1 MSAKISVMI
10 SEEEVAK
17 RLVEMG
23 EQISRD
29 YAGKEL
35 LVVGTLRGAVYFMTE
50 LTKRIDEGIPVTIDF
65 VSASSYGNG
74 TTSSGDVRILK
85 DVEESMEGKHVLVV
99 EDIVDTGQ
107 TLSRLL
113 GYFET
118 RNPASLKLCAL
129 LDKPSRRLV
138 EVPVD
143 YVGFQIEDKFVVG
156 YGMDY
161 AQIYRNLPYIGVVEN
176 I

>member
-50 LTKRIDEGIPVTIDF
+50 LTKRIDESIPVTIDF

-113 GYFET
+113 GYFGA

-129 LDKPSRRLV
+129 LDKPSRRVV